1 MMSFAAAQYRNVR
14 VSTVNPADLVVQL
27 YDGCLRFIREA
38 QTKHASG
45 DIAGRGESLGKA
57 RAIINELMATL
68 DESQAPELTKQLMT
82 LYDFVLDRMTQ
93 ATIQAD
99 PSKLDAAI
107 RVLTPLRDAWAE
119 VAKKGA

>member
-27 YDGCLRFIREA
+27 YDGCLRFLREA
-38 QTKHASG
+38 QTKHAAG
-45 DIAGRGESLGKA
+45 DIAGRGEALSRA
-57 RAIINELMATL
+57 RAIVNELMATL
-68 DESQAPELTKQLMT
+68 DESQAPELTKQLMA

-93 ATIQAD
+93 ACVEAD

-107 RVLTPLRDAWAE
+107 RVLEPLRDAWAE
-119 VAKKGA
+119 VAKKA